1 MKRIGKL
8 LLAVAVGASLPAMA
22 MAQRGPGDPDRNG
35 NQNRAAEGQR
45 GFAGGRGPEAFAAGQ
60 AQRAERNQDF
70 NRDRGP
76 GAGFAGAPQAQRD
89 DRRGDGNRFDG
100 RRNDD
105 RRFDNDRRP
114 GNDPRFAGNRGFND
128 GRYDNRRIDDRRF
141 DNGRRGDNRWAGNN
155 WRQDRRYDW
164 RGYRDA
170 NRGRFQIGRYNAPR
184 GWGYGYR
191 RFSIG
196 AVVPGLLWSNSYW
209 LNDPYSYRL
218 PPVSGPYRWVRYYDD
233 VLLIDVRDG
242 RVVDSIPSFFW

>member
-1 MKRIGKL
+1 MMKRIGTL
-8 LLAVAVGASLPAMA
+8 LLAAAVGASLPAMA
-22 MAQRGPGDPDRNG
+22 IAQRGPGDPDRNG
-35 NQNRAAEGQR
+35 NQNRAAGSPREYAGAQGQR
-45 GFAGGRGPEAFAAGQ
+45 GERGP
-60 AQRAERNQDF
+60 QDF

-76 GAGFAGAPQAQRD
+76 DRNLAVAPQVQRD
-89 DRRGDGNRFDG
+89 DRGDNGNRFDGG

-114 GNDPRFAGNRGFND
+114 GNDRRFDNDRRPGND
-128 GRYDNRRIDDRRF
+128 GRFADTRRF
-141 DNGRRGDNRWAGNN
+141 DNGRPGDNRWAGGN

-164 RGYRDA
+164 RGYREA
-170 NRGRFQIGRYNAPR
+170 NRSRFQIGRYNAPR

-196 AVVPGLLWSNSYW
+196 AIVPGLLWSNSYW
-209 LNDPYSYRL
+209 LNDPYAYRL

-242 RVVDSIPSFFW
+242 RVVDAIPGFFF